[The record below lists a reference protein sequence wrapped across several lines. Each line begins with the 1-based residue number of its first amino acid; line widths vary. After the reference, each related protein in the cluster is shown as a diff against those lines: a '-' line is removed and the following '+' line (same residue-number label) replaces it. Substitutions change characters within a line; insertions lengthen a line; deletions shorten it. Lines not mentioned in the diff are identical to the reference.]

1 MKKIVFWAAAAMM
14 LCAVNLQAQPGGYPG
29 GGYPGGGYPGGGF
42 PGGQQGEFKRPEVVT
57 DSAYVSDKSA
67 DIASEYDL
75 TAEQEE
81 QVIALLEKYVSR
93 LNMKMTGFGDPNA
106 ANAEPRDYQS
116 MTDAERRE
124 MFNQMQERMQQMEEL
139 RQDRNKAQKEFD
151 KEIKNILDKEQYK
164 AYTKD
169 RRREDRERQA
179 RENQMRGG
187 MGGPGGGFGGPGGGM
202 GGPGG
207 GFGGPGGGFGGP
219 GGF

>member
-1 MKKIVFWAAAAMM
+1 MKKIVIWAAAAMM
-14 LCAVNLQAQPGGYPG
+14 LCAANLQAQPGGGYPG
-29 GGYPGGGYPGGGF
+29 GGYPGGGYPGR
-42 PGGQQGEFKRPEVVT
+42 GGQNPAFQMPEPVT

-67 DIASEYDL
+67 DIAAEYDL
-75 TAEQEE
+75 SAEQEE

-93 LNMKMTGFGDPNA
+93 LNIKMTGFGGPN
-106 ANAEPRDYQS
+106 NPNEEPRDYQS

-124 MFNQMQERMQQMEEL
+124 MFNQMQKRMQEMEEL
-139 RQDRNKAQKEFD
+139 RQDRNKAQKEVD
-151 KEIKNILDKEQYK
+151 KAMKDIMDKEQYK

-169 RRREDRERQA
+169 RRREDRERQS

-187 MGGPGGGFGGPGGGM
+187 MGGPGGGFGGPGM

-219 GGF
+219 GGGF

>member
-42 PGGQQGEFKRPEVVT
+42 PGGQQGEFKMPEVVT

>member
-1 MKKIVFWAAAAMM
+1 MFFSFSYMKKIVIWAAAAMM
-14 LCAVNLQAQPGGYPG
+14 LCAANLQAQPGGGYPG
-29 GGYPGGGYPGGGF
+29 GGYPGGGYPGR
-42 PGGQQGEFKRPEVVT
+42 GGQNPAFQMPEPVT

-67 DIASEYDL
+67 DIAAEYDL
-75 TAEQEE
+75 SAEQEE

-93 LNMKMTGFGDPNA
+93 LNIKMTGFGNPNE
-106 ANAEPRDYQS
+106 EPRDYQS

-124 MFNQMQERMQQMEEL
+124 MFNQMQKRMQEMEEL
-139 RQDRNKAQKEFD
+139 RQDRNKAQKEVD
-151 KEIKNILDKEQYK
+151 KAMKDIMDKEQYK
-164 AYTKD
+164 AYIKD
-169 RRREDRERQA
+169 RRREDRERQS

-187 MGGPGGGFGGPGGGM
+187 MGGPGGGMGGPGM